1 MKKHIHNSFLLLSLV
16 MLMACSTGK
25 KALQKGD
32 YDKAVSQAI
41 NRLRSNDNNDKAR
54 TTLVR
59 AYQLALNL
67 HLDNVKRANNSAD
80 PFRWEHIVG
89 DYQSINNMHEEIR
102 RCPSCLNL
110 IPAPARYDNEL
121 ISARQKAA
129 EVRYN
134 LGVEALVQK
143 NIRSRAIEAHQHF
156 KRVKEL
162 VSRYKDIDDKIDESL
177 YYATLKV
184 VVAQIP
190 SPTRLVELKHEFF
203 VDKINEQLH
212 RNVINEYVRFYTPI
226 EAKNE
231 RLERVDHVI
240 EMAFDE
246 FNLGNIY
253 QNNTEREITRD
264 SVVIAEQ
271 DGKKIY
277 GTVKATI
284 RISEK
289 RITGG
294 GVLDFR
300 IFDERTNK
308 VLTHEK
314 MPSSYTWTI
323 QWASYQG
330 DERALNDEERI
341 LVQRK
346 ELFPPSPQVM
356 FEEFTAPIFD
366 QVISKIRYYYKNF

>member
-1 MKKHIHNSFLLLSLV
+1 
-16 MLMACSTGK
+16 MACSTGK
-25 KALQKGD
+25 KALQKGN
-32 YDKAVSQAI
+32 YDQAVSQAV
-41 NRLRSNDNNDKAR
+41 NRLRSNDSNKKAR

-67 HLDNVKRANNSAD
+67 HLDNVKRANNSLD
-80 PFRWEHIVG
+80 QFRWERIAG
-89 DYQSINNMHEEIR
+89 DYQSINNMHDEIR

-110 IPAPARYDNEL
+110 IPTPARYDSEL
-121 ISARQKAA
+121 LSARQKAA
-129 EVRYN
+129 EMRYD
-134 LGVEALVQK
+134 LGLKALVQK
-143 NIRSRAIEAHQHF
+143 DDRERAKEAHVHF
-156 KRVKEL
+156 KRVKEM
-162 VSRYKDIDDKIDESL
+162 VPRYKDIDDKLSESL

-190 SPTRLVELKHEFF
+190 SPTRLVDLKHEFF

-212 RNVINEYVRFYTPI
+212 RNMINEYVRFYTPI

-231 RLERVDHVI
+231 RVERVDHVI

-246 FNLGNIY
+246 FNLGNIF

-284 RISEK
+284 RVSEK
-289 RITGG
+289 KITGG

-314 MPSSYTWTI
+314 MPSSYTWDI

-330 DERALNDEERI
+330 DERALNDEE
-341 LVQRK
+341 LLMVKRK

-366 QVISKIRYYYKNF
+366 QVISKIRHFYHNM